1 MSVPDKIINKIK
13 GKILHTKDYKYVSD
27 HNLPLKLSDHIVL
40 YNLEDT
46 WKIIPLTIA
55 LSYPIIY
62 DKCTINNEIYNV
74 TIVVCPITLRSNM
87 FKGIF
92 EFETY
97 QNYTMI
103 LKEKN
108 SDSLIAIDL
117 GYKMDKKYIVE
128 QNRRSEIK
136 LLNLRSA
143 LISSPD
149 AQFMIT
155 SVDTDPIMDIDYY
168 SSVKDVK
175 GKELDCL
182 VHPKTLV
189 YIIQYKSYDETT
201 EKLAI
206 ILGRDMNKFN
216 ATGYDVKKS
225 GLFEYLGKYRQK
237 IINRGGYIMPMLWY
251 FAKDIYKTA
260 KVVYVI

>member
-1 MSVPDKIINKIK
+1 MSVPDKIINNMQNKFIN
-13 GKILHTKDYKYVSD
+13 TTDYKYVSD
-27 HNLPLKLSDHIVL
+27 HNLPLKLTDQIVL
-40 YNLEDT
+40 YNVGNS
-46 WKIIPLTIA
+46 WKIIPLLLA

-62 DKCTINNEIYNV
+62 DKYSINDDIYDV
-74 TIVVCPITLRSNM
+74 TIVVCPITLRSTL

-97 QNYTMI
+97 QDFTMI
-103 LKEKN
+103 LKEK
-108 SDSLIAIDL
+108 DGGSLIAIDL

-136 LLNLRSA
+136 IITLRNA
-143 LISSPD
+143 LTTTPD
-149 AQFMIT
+149 AQFMI
-155 SVDTDPIMDIDYY
+155 SSKIINPVINIYYY
-168 SSVKDVK
+168 SNLKDIN
-175 GKELDCL
+175 GNEMDCL

-201 EKLAI
+201 EKLSI

-216 ATGYDVKKS
+216 VTGYDVKKS

-237 IINRGGYIMPMLWY
+237 IINRGGYIMPMFWY
-251 FAKDIYKTA
+251 LAKDIYKSA